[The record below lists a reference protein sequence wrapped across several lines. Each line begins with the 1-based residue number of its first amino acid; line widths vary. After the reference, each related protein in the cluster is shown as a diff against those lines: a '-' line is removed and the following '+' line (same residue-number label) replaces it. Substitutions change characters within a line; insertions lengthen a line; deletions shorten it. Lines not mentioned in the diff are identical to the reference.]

1 MQLNVFYLLN
11 TLLIDRVF

>member
-1 MQLNVFYLLN
+1 MQPNMFYLLN